1 MVASLTT
8 NARRGCVTPYPAVFA
23 PSVDLHAASIVR
35 VLEQAVVLEEQP
47 RALSEALALVLV
59 VLLDQLLHQ
68 LEQALGVARIP
79 LDQVLNEMERREWL
93 WGDLKGTLEYGIQ
106 IALGFLHFR
115 VVDKSPMFYINICS
129 FKCVS
134 KLP

>member
-1 MVASLTT
+1 MRMRPPVPA
-8 NARRGCVTPYPAVFA
+8 YPAVFA
-23 PSVDLHAASIVR
+23 PGVDLHAASIVG

-79 LDQVLNEMERREWL
+79 LDQVLNERERRQC
-93 WGDLKGTLEYGIQ
+93 GYGVIQ
-106 IALGFLHFR
+106 RGLG
-115 VVDKSPMFYINICS
+115 STGCE
-129 FKCVS
+129 
-134 KLP
+134 